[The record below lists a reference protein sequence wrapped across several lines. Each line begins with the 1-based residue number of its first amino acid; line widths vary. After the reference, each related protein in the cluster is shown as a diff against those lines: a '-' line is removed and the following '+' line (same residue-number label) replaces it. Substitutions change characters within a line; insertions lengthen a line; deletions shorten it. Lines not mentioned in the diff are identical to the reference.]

1 MAATTAGP
9 AGQRSLQFRAASSG
23 GLTQT
28 ANGKQLRHG
37 SATLARVPYDLG
49 RAARLAG
56 RVEPDGLRARGL
68 GLPEDRVG
76 HPARRHPA
84 VHNPSR
90 RAGLPGRR
98 GAGRPLEPAQQHA
111 GGQRRRRALHIGH
124 RGPARGRRPRAL
136 AHLPA
141 GCGDLSLRRR
151 AGARLSGGHPAAGRA
166 GAARPGNGLGQLSQ
180 AAGRILAPV
189 LGGVLLVT
197 IGIQAIVAI
206 DCATYGVAITTLL
219 LVRVPTAPPSEAGE
233 EGRGTVWHEAAYG
246 WRYLVARPGLLAL
259 PIMFGVSNFLIGI
272 VEVLVTPLVL
282 AIASP
287 PVLGAVL
294 SVGGL
299 GMVVGSVVMSVWGGP
314 RRLAAGTIGFLA
326 GEGLCILLGGLR
338 PSVLLL
344 GAAAFG
350 FFFCLPIANGCT
362 QSLLQRKVDAVVL
375 GRVFAVDGVMAG
387 FAMPLGYLIAG
398 PLADRVFEPLLVQGG
413 PLAGS
418 VGAVLGVGPGRGIG
432 LLFVLAGLLC
442 ILTAAAAWS
451 YPRLRLIERELP
463 DVAEPRERVA
473 AAAPTGASGPAG
485 AGDVAAGDGAAS
497 GWASLAPAD
506 GARDRGWV
514 RSPLVRLL
522 VGLVGVGAGATL
534 AQVLVRA
541 ALRGGLGVPQNGAAD
556 QVGTAA
562 ATALAAVLLF
572 WLFVRRLERR
582 RVTELAG
589 PGAAA
594 EAGAGVLV
602 GAVLMAATVGGGHR
616 PSLSRRPA
624 GGRPPA
630 AGEPAGSAGRR
641 ASGRWCAG
649 RRAGRPDPGRP
660 WPGHP
665 RRAGRSGGPRTAG
678 C

>member
-1 MAATTAGP
+1 MAVPRWRVFLTIW
-9 AGQRSLQFRAASSG
+9 AGQLVSLVGSSLTGFALGVWVYQKTGSVTRLAVILLCTILPGVLVSPVAG
-23 GLTQT
+23 GLVDRWNRRSSMLV
-28 ANGKQLRHG
+28 ANVGAGLC
-37 SATLARVPYDLG
+37 TLAIVVLLGAGGLELWHIYLLVAAISVFGAVLVPAFLAAIPLLVEQEQLG
-49 RAARLAG
+49 RA
-56 RVEPDGLRARGL
+56 
-68 GLPEDRVG
+68 
-76 HPARRHPA
+76 
-84 VHNPSR
+84 
-90 RAGLPGRR
+90 
-98 GAGRPLEPAQQHA
+98 
-111 GGQRRRRALHIGH
+111 
-124 RGPARGRRPRAL
+124 
-136 AHLPA
+136 
-141 GCGDLSLRRR
+141 
-151 AGARLSGGHPAAGRA
+151 
-166 GAARPGNGLGQLSQ
+166 NGLGQLSQ

-362 QSLLQRKVDAVVL
+362 QALLQRKVDADVL

-641 ASGRWCAG
+641 APGRWCAG